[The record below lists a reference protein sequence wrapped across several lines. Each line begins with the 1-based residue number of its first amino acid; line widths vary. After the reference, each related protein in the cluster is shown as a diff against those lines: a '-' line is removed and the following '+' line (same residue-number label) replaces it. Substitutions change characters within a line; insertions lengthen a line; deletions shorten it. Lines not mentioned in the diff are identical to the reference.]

1 MPIIPLGINTQ
12 EFDYSDADRS
22 RSRSELGI
30 AEDAVV
36 ILFSGRLSF
45 HAKAHPL
52 AMYQAIEKAAQGG
65 PVVLIE
71 CGWFANEHIEKA
83 FLDAF
88 NLFCSNI
95 KRVVLDGRD
104 ENSRRLAWSSAD
116 IFCSLSD
123 NFQETFGL
131 TPLEGMAAGLPVV
144 VSDWNGYRD
153 TVRDG
158 IDGFRI
164 PTYQPPSGLGE
175 DLAFRHACN
184 VDNYDMYCGH
194 TSQLVAVDIELVTQ
208 ALAALIHDRSL
219 REQMGNAA
227 RTRARQDFD
236 WATIIP
242 RYEELWS
249 ELNAMRQFHKNK
261 QGDCGVQDRP
271 GRLDPFIL
279 FQSYP
284 TRTLQ
289 ASDQLQLAPSYPNAQ
304 LAYERLIEL
313 RQLQMIQFAEFVQ
326 LTNNDCQAIFQFL
339 EGGAKTVEQIV
350 CLGAPTA
357 RVHIHRSLLW
367 LMKIGLIRA
376 L

>member
-1 MPIIPLGINTQ
+1 
-12 EFDYSDADRS
+12 
-22 RSRSELGI
+22 
-30 AEDAVV
+30 
-36 ILFSGRLSF
+36 
-45 HAKAHPL
+45 
-52 AMYQAIEKAAQGG
+52 
-65 PVVLIE
+65 
-71 CGWFANEHIEKA
+71 
-83 FLDAF
+83 
-88 NLFCSNI
+88 
-95 KRVVLDGRD
+95 
-104 ENSRRLAWSSAD
+104 
-116 IFCSLSD
+116 
-123 NFQETFGL
+123 
-131 TPLEGMAAGLPVV
+131 
-144 VSDWNGYRD
+144 
-153 TVRDG
+153 
-158 IDGFRI
+158 
-164 PTYQPPSGLGE
+164 
-175 DLAFRHACN
+175 
-184 VDNYDMYCGH
+184 
-194 TSQLVAVDIELVTQ
+194 
-208 ALAALIHDRSL
+208 
-219 REQMGNAA
+219 
-227 RTRARQDFD
+227 
-236 WATIIP
+236 
-242 RYEELWS
+242 
-249 ELNAMRQFHKNK
+249 MRQFHKNK